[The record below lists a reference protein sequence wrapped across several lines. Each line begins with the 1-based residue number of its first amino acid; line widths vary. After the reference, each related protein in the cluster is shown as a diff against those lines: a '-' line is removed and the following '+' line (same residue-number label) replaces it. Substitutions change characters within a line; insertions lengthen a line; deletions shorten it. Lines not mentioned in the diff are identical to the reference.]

1 MDKSESDY
9 NQCISSLL
17 SKYEAKIIELAQKVE
32 GFEIVNREYFL
43 SIIFEYF
50 HRLSNDEKA
59 ELVIT
64 VFTPDKNPFFYCK
77 LCPSYDEEKMILYT
91 LNVNNKLV
99 KDVKKVLDES
109 TTEIVTKL
117 RTCNEKFKLL
127 EIKFSEFSNELNKII
142 HDAATLGIHG
152 NCRIEDKLK
161 SRRKFTK
168 KLKSLFRIQ

>member
-64 VFTPDKNPFFYCK
+64 VFTPDKNPFF
-77 LCPSYDEEKMILYT
+77 I
-91 LNVNNKLV
+91 VNF
-99 KDVKKVLDES
+99 VL
-109 TTEIVTKL
+109 L
-117 RTCNEKFKLL
+117 M
-127 EIKFSEFSNELNKII
+127 
-142 HDAATLGIHG
+142 
-152 NCRIEDKLK
+152 
-161 SRRKFTK
+161 TK
-168 KLKSLFRIQ
+168 KK